1 MSIVDFSFKR
11 LCPVPS
17 AIFILEF
24 SFRYSFGCHSEPLS
38 DYVLFINLWPMDRW
52 WLLNG
57 TFFFSHQ
64 FAAWALYVY
73 CFFFVSEFFI
83 GSQIDWSTLR
93 LPPGLVIMVV
103 QFHFRPLRWSF
114 ALIIFC
120 ESILPH
126 ALFYYDELHLRF
138 ALQSFLTFHFNQSEF
153 ALIVSS
159 FVDMCG
165 LMIAMAVC
173 CINLCRTDE
182 SRTRHDSTE
191 FSHLRING
199 NGAGISMRFSLLYDF
214 VMNNFPF
221 LNAPT

>member
-1 MSIVDFSFKR
+1 MVTAEWHIFLLSSVHR
-11 LCPVPS
+11 LGTLR
-17 AIFILEF
+17 ILF
-24 SFRYSFGCHSEPLS
+24 
-38 DYVLFINLWPMDRW
+38 
-52 WLLNG
+52 
-57 TFFFSHQ
+57 
-64 FAAWALYVY
+64 
-73 CFFFVSEFFI
+73 FFFVSEFFI

-173 CINLCRTDE
+173 CINLCGALMNPEQDTNLQNFLICALTAMGQVYRC
-182 SRTRHDSTE
+182 DSHYCT
-191 FSHLRING
+191 
-199 NGAGISMRFSLLYDF
+199 IS
-214 VMNNFPF
+214 
-221 LNAPT
+221 